1 MNESQQ
7 KQGHTRLLLNI
18 VMIILETT
26 YSFVLKH
33 DRVVRLQAKK
43 FIEQQITIRMNSY
56 IPYIDFYI
64 QFTDK
69 GILFDLKA
77 PEKAVDLSVSSTL
90 LDFVQIFVFANKRS
104 MKKMRLE
111 GDATLKDEFRDL
123 VLHLTAPK
131 LLSDWKNWL
140 TNPDD
145 DTQTRASQKRIKP
158 LIDKIDAQR
167 SKINTLQVE
176 VKQYQNRIK
185 SMQQKQSRTMTMFY
199 VTAVLFI
206 ALLVYNIWL
215 FLQ

>member
-43 FIEQQITIRMNSY
+43 FIEQQITIRINSY
-56 IPYIDFYI
+56 IPYLDFYI

-77 PEKAVDLSVSSTL
+77 PEKPVDLSASSTL
-90 LDFVQIFVFANKRS
+90 LDFVQIFIFANKRS

-111 GDATLKDEFRDL
+111 GDAILKDEFRDL

-145 DTQTRASQKRIKP
+145 DSQTRASQKRIKP
-158 LIDKIDAQR
+158 LLDKIDAQR

-185 SMQQKQSRTMTMFY
+185 RMQQKQKRITTIFY

-215 FLQ
+215 FLH

>member
-111 GDATLKDEFRDL
+111 GDVTLKDEFRDL